1 MAPRTHGVGASEHS
15 VLAAALSGCRV
26 LLVMLAILT
35 LVHNLSP
42 SPAFADESTEKST
55 VPVPTKNVLD
65 SSTPAP
71 TWSTQTTAGVG
82 DTASYRLQATLP
94 EDLDAY
100 TSYSL
105 WFNDH
110 LSEGLAYVPDSVH
123 AYIVHQDVR
132 TEKSGL
138 ATTIDKQSLRV
149 GADNIKALAPTLTP
163 TDVVV
168 VEYDCTV
175 LPSATCGL
183 ANPNTNTLTLQYSS
197 SPNDNTLA
205 EQPIHPHADVYSFRI
220 DLHKIAQDDQ
230 SSLQGAHFV
239 IKNTQGLYRTEAGT
253 WAKDQADAQVA
264 ITDKNGMASFPAL
277 GEGAYELVETQAPTG
292 YALLAKPVPVTISV
306 TDMNTNEPTLT
317 ASVAGD
323 NVEVIS
329 VNAATGV
336 ATVQVEDPKSDS
348 PSPNP
353 NPSPTPTSTA
363 KTTTTATKSSTP
375 STADSQ
381 PAPHTAAL
389 LAAVAAA
396 LIATGTATTRAP
408 RLRARKER
416 AR

>member
-15 VLAAALSGCRV
+15 VLAAALSGCRA
-26 LLVMLAILT
+26 LIAMLVMLILT
-35 LVHNLSP
+35 HHLSVRL
-42 SPAFADESTEKST
+42 AFADESTQKNT
-55 VPVPTKNVLD
+55 VPVPVKTVLAP
-65 SSTPAP
+65 SAPAQS
-71 TWSTQTTAGVG
+71 WGVHATAGVG
-82 DTASYRLQATLP
+82 DTVPYRLQATLP

-110 LSEGLAYVPDSVH
+110 LSEGLAYVPDSIH
-123 AYIVHQDVR
+123 AYLVHQDTR
-132 TEKSGL
+132 TEKIGL
-138 ATTIDKQSLRV
+138 ATTIDEQSLRV
-149 GADNIKALAPTLTP
+149 GSDDIKALAPTLSA

-183 ANPNTNTLTLQYSS
+183 ASPNTNTLTLQYST
-197 SPNDNTLA
+197 SPTDNTLT
-205 EQPIHPHADVYSFRI
+205 EQPIRPHADVYSFQI

-239 IKNTQGLYRTEAGT
+239 IKNAQGLYRTEAGT

-264 ITDKNGMASFPAL
+264 ITDKNGLASFPAL

-317 ASVAGD
+317 ASVVGEGAGVTAVD
-323 NVEVIS
+323 
-329 VNAATGV
+329 AATGV
-336 ATVQVEDPKSDS
+336 ATVQIEDPKSE
-348 PSPNP
+348 PSSNP
-353 NPSPTPTSTA
+353 NPTSATTA

-396 LIATGTATTRAP
+396 LIATGAATTRAP